1 VLKQN
6 VATRI
11 ASKKIA
17 YSRVVVFF
25 ANEEEARRCIPKLGD
40 AMWGDFKLCV
50 LLPNTGVSLF
60 TIMDD
65 FKSNQTSVM
74 LATANSVRGLDFERL
89 EAHICPKLVLS
100 VVLCDYFLYSVPNL
114 SLNVTFSRV
123 FIITFLV

>member
-1 VLKQN
+1 
-6 VATRI
+6 
-11 ASKKIA
+11 
-17 YSRVVVFF
+17 
-25 ANEEEARRCIPKLGD
+25 
-40 AMWGDFKLCV
+40 
-50 LLPNTGVSLF
+50 
-60 TIMDD
+60 
-65 FKSNQTSVM
+65 M